1 MISYQQILPFSREY
15 VLDETLAEVS
25 KSFLFKAQ
33 AGNARQLDSLAAGL
47 SERFLLL
54 DRKLERM
61 IDAKF
66 DSIRA
71 MFRGDFERFS
81 ERLISGIRGDDDAD
95 WWKHGG
101 DADDD

>member
-25 KSFLFKAQ
+25 KSFLFQAQ
-33 AGNARQLDSLAAGL
+33 AENARQLDSLAA
-47 SERFLLL
+47 SQWEHILLL
-54 DRKLERM
+54 EEK

-71 MFRGDFERFS
+71 MFRGDFDRFS
-81 ERLISGIRGDDDAD
+81 ERLISQIRDDDDAD

-101 DADDD
+101 EPDND